1 MEQAR
6 VGIRAYRGGFILIAA
21 FLLVALILPVC
32 AVLWQSF
39 LGKNGEV
46 GLQNWAK
53 VLSDPEFFALLGR
66 SFLVAGL
73 SAFLSAV
80 IAFFA
85 AYGLTFTNING
96 RLKKGVQIVLRP
108 SPTASP

>member
-66 SFLVAGL
+66 SFLVAVFIIR
-73 SAFLSAV
+73 FLLHKKYLELVKLNLKNLVNIV
-80 IAFFA
+80 I
-85 AYGLTFTNING
+85 YLLI
-96 RLKKGVQIVLRP
+96 LKLLMKM
-108 SPTASP
+108 